1 MRPKVHLTASRVM
14 TTCGAGELDGEVHPR
29 FSVPRWPGGPGT
41 RNQAHETRHT
51 KLGTRNCSSRPAA
64 AETWLSAEVVGSG
77 TALDFPLKHRGA
89 KLQPKASPWLPA
101 AAPGPS
107 RGRRAGEP
115 RVAHQMAEPL
125 VLSSR
130 AAPQRLRG
138 HRNVGS
144 CVPPA
149 GPAAHRAIPRA
160 RQSPGHI
167 EILVFLPCAPGPLPV
182 RTPDASD
189 TPNTSNTC
197 APQL

>member
-1 MRPKVHLTASRVM
+1 MRPKMLPTASRVM
-14 TTCGAGELDGEVHPR
+14 TRHGAGESDGEPR
-29 FSVPRWPGGPGT
+29 APQIFGPAPHRRWCCGGPLGGP
-41 RNQAHETRHT
+41 
-51 KLGTRNCSSRPAA
+51 GTRNCSSRPAA
-64 AETWLSAEVVGSG
+64 AETWLSAEG
-77 TALDFPLKHRGA
+77 TALDFPLKHR
-89 KLQPKASPWLPA
+89 SPWLPA

-138 HRNVGS
+138 HRNVGF

-160 RQSPGHI
+160 RQSPGHV
-167 EILVFLPCAPGPLPV
+167 EILVFLVCLARRLREGLRRERRRAAGRLV
-182 RTPDASD
+182 FR
-189 TPNTSNTC
+189 
-197 APQL
+197 

>member
-1 MRPKVHLTASRVM
+1 MRPKMLPTASRVM
-14 TTCGAGELDGEVHPR
+14 TRHGAGESDGEPR
-29 FSVPRWPGGPGT
+29 APQIFGPAPHRRWCCGGPLGGP
-41 RNQAHETRHT
+41 
-51 KLGTRNCSSRPAA
+51 GTRNCSSRPAA

-107 RGRRAGEP
+107 RGHRAGEP

-160 RQSPGHI
+160 RQSPGHV
-167 EILVFLPCAPGPLPV
+167 EILVFLVCLARRLREGLRRERRRAAGRLV
-182 RTPDASD
+182 FR
-189 TPNTSNTC
+189 
-197 APQL
+197 